1 MKKIFFISF
10 FIVTSVLS
18 GQTLDTIKCYNAEEL
33 RRIAKGLIEKNQY
46 DSLLEITTLE
56 NQSLYNVIYVKDI
69 ILYNTDSIIKIQNLK
84 LSELENRYN
93 IILSDKKKVDKKNN
107 YLVVGLLV
115 SLFANIAFF
124 TTR

>member
-56 NQSLYNVIYVKDI
+56 NQSLYDVIYVKDI
-69 ILYNTDSIIKIQNLK
+69 ILYNTDSILKIQNLK
-84 LSELENRYN
+84 LSELEYRYN